1 MSDSGVALTSG
12 QVSGAAL
19 STSSELSLE
28 RICQVVNGKVFPL
41 KVILKEPHNAA
52 SFIRRFFSLDGT
64 SELTDWHLKTF
75 QKLSPN
81 TLPKNVELKDLQT
94 KELKK
99 GTPIEVGYTSFGV
112 ALQKKSGE
120 ELLARCSKIL
130 AAPVPDS
137 DTLLYQAKVEA
148 LKKNLELFVGTL
160 EERKQNL
167 TILQEHARFH
177 SEQLLREETSK
188 SHLASRTTYEKIV
201 SLCKRDWENKNDS
214 AIGKILN
221 GNALTILDSAE
232 PLLFNLLTG
241 DKFSNRL
248 AQSALAEVFK
258 RDFEPDLV
266 ARRAERLLKQADTL
280 NSPSDEHNNLLK
292 LPENA
297 AIRAKF
303 DILTSALL
311 SVLSQ
316 PKSED
321 TLRRLLINP
330 EVQALVKLEPVLG
343 KLVEGIKTFTKD
355 PNAALPLF
363 TSILL
368 ELSNSEILPERK
380 AAFRQLATVGA
391 LTSVFSAG
399 LSSQKKQHHILNII
413 NCLPEDA
420 LAEKA
425 SSYRALLAY
434 RYKLNLPGLNTSITN
449 TLGSAIGVRAETP
462 DITKDPFYTQT
473 KQAVESSLVV
483 LGQTATDAKIAAT
496 SILLNDKQNA
506 KNETVFNNIAT
517 AIAGQQLIETIA
529 AAWGIVPKSGGI
541 AGQGLAGKALRA
553 TTQRGSLTVSFA
565 KISPKTKPAEPGDSL
580 EGVIKITNNLVT
592 KAVEATLNK
601 DANLLGD
608 IITMQSRGTLQP
620 MGRKFTH
627 DAVKTGSAFI
637 ITPPFIGTNTFS
649 DQPYKAP
656 PSPDETS
663 PAVRILKPLALPNQF
678 GPSPTL
684 FFPEIARE
692 PKGPAQGFPVTNQV
706 TENKI
711 VVASKNIPIAHDI
724 DLKSNLTSEQIS
736 NVQQFAGQW
745 LLQTYEN
752 GLTASKYTPTAWFS
766 RNPINKRFSEIVSTE
781 QLHATGEYNRKD
793 MACVVI
799 FLESLLKFIEEKSAI
814 PGEAHR
820 LNSYLADLS
829 KAGFSSSST
838 LTQMLPPVEHLIL
851 TSKLNS
857 NPFLQKTLGGPLVIE
872 AVFKTDGL
880 VEDPRLASILKSK
893 SPEVVLNILDQLET
907 ILVKSLSYQL
917 NQPDPEKLIGL
928 LDSIKLELDTPLV
941 GYQIAQTVTAVRDAQ
956 SLPSFG
962 YAYRLGDPSGARLAR
977 NLDEEFTKNN
987 QLLSAAVYVSG
998 QDQNGQRLAKI
1009 ASDMIGVLDH
1019 SGVPQSIGAFDSANI
1034 NFLGNPELAQLQNIH
1049 RLLSSDIAPPLL
1061 IPELQKIVQQI
1072 DLEPVKRQMLASG
1085 VSTSLVE
1092 QFQQATKDVL
1102 KVDRFPNSTFD
1113 QRSIDYLEEYQKL
1126 APIIRRQ
1133 LKESIGQ
1140 VLQTEIESRPKVEV
1154 QSVADLNDNKR
1165 YFPFGVPDGRNMG
1178 LLFQRMHSPEIKSH
1192 LEQDLNIKLE
1202 DIPFRSQLHLLS
1214 YLCEQNHSAFKRL
1227 REVLKKHPNDA
1238 TTILTT
1244 FLSYS
1249 EGQNFVEPILV
1260 IAENIPQKNALFIF
1274 KKYADIAKEVD
1285 TIRSFIRK
1293 NFDGVTATEEK
1304 VNTVA
1309 GNLIRQANQLLLEAG
1324 QVVRAGNP
1332 NEIDVILKKF
1342 DRAKGEV
1349 SLFASVYKL
1358 LAKEVAASLLSLPGV
1373 TLSKVSAKELS
1384 SEEVGQVSA
1393 ISLEN
1398 CRAQYPEAYA
1408 KIVHEN
1414 FIKSLSDSTTN
1425 LYLLRVE
1432 SQIVSFL
1439 RSSPTEKT
1447 NTIYLGS
1454 FNTDS
1459 LLKGSGLG
1467 FPLFQEVLRLEG
1479 GKTVRAVSHPK
1490 NPNLEKY
1497 LESYG
1502 FKIVGQQDKGDGIE
1516 KSVVIER
1523 PAEVK

>member
-1 MSDSGVALTSG
+1 
-12 QVSGAAL
+12 
-19 STSSELSLE
+19 
-28 RICQVVNGKVFPL
+28 
-41 KVILKEPHNAA
+41 
-52 SFIRRFFSLDGT
+52 
-64 SELTDWHLKTF
+64 
-75 QKLSPN
+75 
-81 TLPKNVELKDLQT
+81 
-94 KELKK
+94 
-99 GTPIEVGYTSFGV
+99 
-112 ALQKKSGE
+112 
-120 ELLARCSKIL
+120 
-130 AAPVPDS
+130 
-137 DTLLYQAKVEA
+137 
-148 LKKNLELFVGTL
+148 
-160 EERKQNL
+160 
-167 TILQEHARFH
+167 
-177 SEQLLREETSK
+177 
-188 SHLASRTTYEKIV
+188 
-201 SLCKRDWENKNDS
+201 
-214 AIGKILN
+214 
-221 GNALTILDSAE
+221 
-232 PLLFNLLTG
+232 
-241 DKFSNRL
+241 
-248 AQSALAEVFK
+248 
-258 RDFEPDLV
+258 
-266 ARRAERLLKQADTL
+266 
-280 NSPSDEHNNLLK
+280 
-292 LPENA
+292 
-297 AIRAKF
+297 
-303 DILTSALL
+303 
-311 SVLSQ
+311 
-316 PKSED
+316 
-321 TLRRLLINP
+321 
-330 EVQALVKLEPVLG
+330 
-343 KLVEGIKTFTKD
+343 
-355 PNAALPLF
+355 
-363 TSILL
+363 
-368 ELSNSEILPERK
+368 
-380 AAFRQLATVGA
+380 
-391 LTSVFSAG
+391 
-399 LSSQKKQHHILNII
+399 
-413 NCLPEDA
+413 
-420 LAEKA
+420 
-425 SSYRALLAY
+425 
-434 RYKLNLPGLNTSITN
+434 
-449 TLGSAIGVRAETP
+449 
-462 DITKDPFYTQT
+462 
-473 KQAVESSLVV
+473 
-483 LGQTATDAKIAAT
+483 
-496 SILLNDKQNA
+496 
-506 KNETVFNNIAT
+506 
-517 AIAGQQLIETIA
+517 
-529 AAWGIVPKSGGI
+529 
-541 AGQGLAGKALRA
+541 
-553 TTQRGSLTVSFA
+553 
-565 KISPKTKPAEPGDSL
+565 
-580 EGVIKITNNLVT
+580 
-592 KAVEATLNK
+592 
-601 DANLLGD
+601 
-608 IITMQSRGTLQP
+608 
-620 MGRKFTH
+620 
-627 DAVKTGSAFI
+627 
-637 ITPPFIGTNTFS
+637 
-649 DQPYKAP
+649 
-656 PSPDETS
+656 
-663 PAVRILKPLALPNQF
+663 
-678 GPSPTL
+678 
-684 FFPEIARE
+684 
-692 PKGPAQGFPVTNQV
+692 
-706 TENKI
+706 
-711 VVASKNIPIAHDI
+711 
-724 DLKSNLTSEQIS
+724 
-736 NVQQFAGQW
+736 
-745 LLQTYEN
+745 
-752 GLTASKYTPTAWFS
+752 
-766 RNPINKRFSEIVSTE
+766 
-781 QLHATGEYNRKD
+781 
-793 MACVVI
+793 
-799 FLESLLKFIEEKSAI
+799 
-814 PGEAHR
+814 
-820 LNSYLADLS
+820 
-829 KAGFSSSST
+829 
-838 LTQMLPPVEHLIL
+838 
-851 TSKLNS
+851 
-857 NPFLQKTLGGPLVIE
+857 
-872 AVFKTDGL
+872 
-880 VEDPRLASILKSK
+880 
-893 SPEVVLNILDQLET
+893 
-907 ILVKSLSYQL
+907 
-917 NQPDPEKLIGL
+917 
-928 LDSIKLELDTPLV
+928 
-941 GYQIAQTVTAVRDAQ
+941 
-956 SLPSFG
+956 
-962 YAYRLGDPSGARLAR
+962 
-977 NLDEEFTKNN
+977 
-987 QLLSAAVYVSG
+987 
-998 QDQNGQRLAKI
+998 
-1009 ASDMIGVLDH
+1009 
-1019 SGVPQSIGAFDSANI
+1019 
-1034 NFLGNPELAQLQNIH
+1034 
-1049 RLLSSDIAPPLL
+1049 
-1061 IPELQKIVQQI
+1061 
-1072 DLEPVKRQMLASG
+1072 MLASG